1 MLRSSYEYSEKSEY
15 LQDFF
20 FFPCHFFIKLFSIIH
35 ISSEISVMFC
45 EKLLPKFLHL
55 NCVNELV
62 NLK

>member
-20 FFPCHFFIKLFSIIH
+20 FSLSFFLKLFSIIH

-55 NCVNELV
+55 DCVNELV

>member
-1 MLRSSYEYSEKSEY
+1 MSIVKSQNIY
-15 LQDFF
+15 KIFF
-20 FFPCHFFIKLFSIIH
+20 SFPVIFFIKLFSIIH